1 MLASDRNYTY
11 AYEINPRTGVMK
23 EAVVLPEIYLRQQ
36 QIHDG
41 ILYYLHKGITFE
53 ERWQYLYRVKV
64 E

>member
-1 MLASDRNYTY
+1 LV
-11 AYEINPRTGVMK
+11 RTEGVANLVAMANILLFDK
-23 EAVVLPEIYLRQQ
+23 PANSIPEIYLRQQ

-41 ILYYLHKGITFE
+41 TLYYLHKGITFE